1 MCSLK
6 EAAASAVA
14 KEPTSQGKKSAA
26 AAKKEAAAQAKAKAL
41 AEKEAAKIANTAAK
55 KAAAEVFFAAR
66 KKMSKF
72 QLKSFYHKSAKQR
85 IQLRICRQRDQSPP
99 PPHQLGQCHRN
110 ALRRSTTTS

>member
-26 AAKKEAAAQAKAKAL
+26 AAKRKLQLKQKPRL
-41 AEKEAAKIANTAAK
+41 LLRRKQHRLPILRPK
-55 KAAAEVFFAAR
+55 KLQLRVFLQPDQ
-66 KKMSKF
+66 KKSKF

>member
-41 AEKEAAKIANTAAK
+41 AEKKAAQITNTAAK
-55 KAAAEVFFAAR
+55 KAAVEGFFCSQT
-66 KKMSKF
+66 KNS
-72 QLKSFYHKSAKQR
+72 
-85 IQLRICRQRDQSPP
+85 
-99 PPHQLGQCHRN
+99 RN
-110 ALRRSTTTS
+110 SN

>member
-41 AEKEAAKIANTAAK
+41 AEKEAAKIAKTEAK
-55 KAAAEVFFAAR
+55 KAAAEFFCSSQ
-66 KKMSKF
+66 KMSKF

-85 IQLRICRQRDQSPP
+85 IQLRICGQRDQSPP

>member
-41 AEKEAAKIANTAAK
+41 AEKEAAKITNTAAK
-55 KAAAEVFFAAR
+55 KAAAEVFLQPDQN
-66 KKMSKF
+66 MSKF

-85 IQLRICRQRDQSPP
+85 IQLRICGQRDQSPP